1 MITLRVGAVGLNLT
15 AASRVV
21 FLTPC
26 LDPALRRQAIGRC
39 HRIGQKL
46 PVKVTRILFLS
57 SRHLRPPKAFCTRPK
72 ALCTR
77 SLTSAKLGDDS
88 GDGGDGRGHSGGAD
102 RPGAGA
108 AGPRRTGCGARA
120 RVAHIAS
127 VAST

>member
-57 SRHLRPPKAFCTRPK
+57 SRHLRPPKAFCTR
-72 ALCTR
+72 

-120 RVAHIAS
+120 GVAHIAS